1 MSNVARKY
9 YQSVQ
14 PKYEPKT
21 KVKKVRVHAKITLG
35 EKILYFTTLA
45 FLFFISIQII
55 SYQSKIYE
63 VNKEIEDIKT
73 AIQQQETVNHDLEVQ
88 ISDLSKYDRIGQKA
102 KELGL
107 EFDANNVRAVEVR

>member
-73 AIQQQETVNHDLEVQ
+73 AIQ